1 MKVSQ
6 LRQIIHEEIQKVLT
20 EGYVSLTPKEK
31 QDIEEMIPKIIDI
44 IQGPMIDPKGGL
56 ETIGWMDYES
66 ANGKKDKVAI
76 RVQNNDPS
84 AKGIFDVHSWG
95 SAYIA
100 IQQRPFLKYFGKAN
114 DIHSKLTGDKNKGIE
129 VLRGVLTHELIH
141 AKDPTRDNDSPM
153 SKRALS
159 NEEDKYF
166 NSWTEFKAMSGAF
179 FEGIKNSTERAL
191 SSDSSKQNIEKIKRC
206 LADILKFYAAFTNI
220 LRQETIDFI
229 QDTGERSTFQS
240 LIKYAENFMSNLGKS
255 GNVKDVRRG
264 KRSALET
271 YMEYIEGIRM
281 HNPDGY
287 KRFQRELYKVIDG
300 LNNQLNS
307 KITT

>member
-1 MKVSQ
+1 MKTSQ
-6 LRQIIHEEIQKVLT
+6 LRQIIREEIQNVLT

-56 ETIGWMDYES
+56 ETIGWMDYEA

-84 AKGIFDVHSWG
+84 AKGIFDVSSWG

-100 IQQRPFLKYFGKAN
+100 IQQRPFLKYFGKSN

-141 AKDPTRDNDSPM
+141 AKDPSRDNDSPM
-153 SKRALS
+153 SKRASS

-206 LADILKFYAAFTNI
+206 LADILKFYAAFTNTI
-220 LRQETIDFI
+220 NQETIDFI
-229 QDTGERSTFQS
+229 QDTGERNAFQS

-307 KITT
+307 KI